1 MSTPIRV
8 LIVDDHTVVRDGL
21 QALISAEAGMQVV
34 GAASDGIEAVRL
46 ARELNPDVILL
57 DLVMPRMDGVQ
68 TTLEIKRDNPEA
80 RILVLT
86 SFAED
91 HQVFSAIK
99 SGAMGYLMKDTSSEE
114 LIQAIRDTYHYRPA
128 MQPKIAR
135 KLMEDIQSQDSRENE
150 NALTEREIEIL
161 QLVALGKTNQEIA
174 DDLVLSERTVRTHIT
189 NILAKLGLSNRTQAA
204 LYALREGI
212 AHIQYT
218 LPDNPGEKDRGNSL
232 E

>member
-1 MSTPIRV
+1 
-8 LIVDDHTVVRDGL
+8 
-21 QALISAEAGMQVV
+21 
-34 GAASDGIEAVRL
+34 
-46 ARELNPDVILL
+46 
-57 DLVMPRMDGVQ
+57 
-68 TTLEIKRDNPEA
+68 
-80 RILVLT
+80 
-86 SFAED
+86 
-91 HQVFSAIK
+91 
-99 SGAMGYLMKDTSSEE
+99 
-114 LIQAIRDTYHYRPA
+114 

-135 KLMEDIQSQDSRENE
+135 KLMQDIQSQDTKENE

-218 LPDNPGEKDRGNSL
+218 LPDNPIEKDRGNSP